1 MSAPLSLLQSLF
13 PGTLDDALRLVLLEC
28 NDDVDRSIALI
39 TSLMADKCA
48 RRGTCRVV
56 ASWTAR
62 SDRELS
68 VVRGATLRN
77 VCFVD
82 GGVWAVCCDR
92 NLCVPAVCLR
102 LLHNDVI
109 AVAVRDYDAAGKA
122 GHLSFHADEQ
132 LLLLSRIPGYDWWYA
147 MRRAATADDAAAAA
161 SAAVGRVPIT
171 LLRVVANR
179 AVFEAAERLGASAE
193 SAAAL
198 LPKGEPPDVDWS
210 ESMEDALTEDDEE
223 QQDGDDF
230 EMREQLFDDAAFL
243 RAERLK
249 RDEGDDDEQI
259 QSAVRDLLRAKT
271 PPTLRRQSCEDSTSS
286 EESLRLNPSQATLLR
301 QVLQRL
307 Q

>member
-1 MSAPLSLLQSLF
+1 MSHSSTPLSLLQALF
-13 PGTLDDALRLVLLEC
+13 PGTADDALRLVLLEC
-28 NDDVDRSIALI
+28 GDDVDRSIALI
-39 TSLMADKCA
+39 TSLMADKQ

-77 VCFVD
+77 VCFAD
-82 GGVWAVCCDR
+82 DGVWAVCCDR

-102 LLHNDVI
+102 LLQNDVI
-109 AVAVRDYDAAGKA
+109 AVALRDYDAAGKA
-122 GHLSFHADEQ
+122 GHLSFRADEQ

-147 MRRAATADDAAAAA
+147 MRRADDA
-161 SAAVGRVPIT
+161 AAVGRVPIT

-198 LPKGEPPDVDWS
+198 LPTGEPPDV
-210 ESMEDALTEDDEE
+210 MEDALTEDDEE
-223 QQDGDDF
+223 QQDD
-230 EMREQLFDDAAFL
+230 ELFDDAAFL

-249 RDEGDDDEQI
+249 REAGDDDEQI
-259 QSAVRDLLRAKT
+259 QSAVRDLLQ
-271 PPTLRRQSCEDSTSS
+271 RQSCEDSTTSC